1 MRIEIQ
7 PKPDGMQH
15 INLMFCEEQ
24 PDPEDAWIF
33 DRIKEFPV
41 PPKRILEWQ
50 RDGREYKVLQFG
62 QCVIGH
68 VMFDIEKHKG
78 IVDKIQSVCLHDF
91 EQTQGA
97 YELAP
102 ETLSALIADT
112 ALAFH
117 KQARFT
123 VDGSGELSIDID
135 EQEVREYILQQIEKE
150 QAVQPV

>member
-1 MRIEIQ
+1 MRIEIH

-41 PPKRILEWQ
+41 PPKRILEWE

-68 VMFDIEKHKG
+68 IMFDIEKHKS
-78 IVDKIQSVCLHDF
+78 VVEKIRSVCYEDF
-91 EQTQGA
+91 EQA
-97 YELAP
+97 ELAQ
-102 ETLSALIADT
+102 ETLWAVIADT

-123 VDGSGELSIDID
+123 VDGSGELGLDID
-135 EQEVREYILQQIEKE
+135 EHHIREHVLQQIAKA
-150 QAVQPV
+150 QAASPV